1 MEVFVYAVDISKLL
15 NTIYNKLDRQKYV
28 PGEKGKLTWLLHL
41 NTTWRGDWSMFK
53 HAERYLNIY
62 NGRRSIT

>member
-28 PGEKGKLTWLLHL
+28 PGEKGKLTWLLQL
-41 NTTWRGDWSMFK
+41 NTT
-53 HAERYLNIY
+53 
-62 NGRRSIT
+62 